1 METLLIACPKCA
13 KGDLFLNKDMYGAYV
28 QCLQCGYLKEINVK
42 RPIKTR
48 SAPPRRT
55 ARTAV
60 PAGR

>member
-1 METLLIACPKCA
+1 MLLKACLKCVQ
-13 KGDLFLNKDMYGAYV
+13 GDLFLNKDMYGTYV

-42 RPIKTR
+42 QPVKNG

-55 ARTAV
+55 ARTAM